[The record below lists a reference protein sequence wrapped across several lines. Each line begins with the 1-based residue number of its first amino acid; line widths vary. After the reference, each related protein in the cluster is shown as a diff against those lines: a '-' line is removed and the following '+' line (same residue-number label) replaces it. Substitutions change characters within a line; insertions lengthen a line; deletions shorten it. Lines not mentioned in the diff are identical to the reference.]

1 MPASLDPISRS
12 IMRNQP
18 LRDRLSRM
26 GVSGEALLVLCGPDG
41 SNLALSET
49 TRRYFGPSANQMLGC
64 GWVSAIH
71 PDDQMAAADAWLKAV
86 YDEAAYDL
94 QLSYRRHDG
103 RYHYF
108 AVTGVRYVDAD
119 TCQTHWLV
127 ISEPLRA
134 SLPVAGPRGLTL
146 SAGGGGPVRR

>member
-1 MPASLDPISRS
+1 
-12 IMRNQP
+12 
-18 LRDRLSRM
+18 M
-26 GVSGEALLVLCGPDG
+26 GVSAEALLVLCDPDG
-41 SNLALSET
+41 GNLALSET

-103 RYHYF
+103 SYHRF

-127 ISEPLRA
+127 VSEPLRPT
-134 SLPVAGPRGLTL
+134 LPAAGPRGSTL